1 LNQAEARPVIIRTF
15 QPGDEAP
22 QAAIYNEA
30 AGKLP
35 RFKPATEEEVRR
47 RCRAQD
53 FDPQSR
59 LYAEVDG
66 RAVAYATFH
75 ANGRVSY
82 PWCRAGAESA
92 AEPLFQAVVSA
103 MTKRGIRRA
112 FAAYRADWHEQLTF
126 FLAHGFHQSREM
138 VNFIADR
145 KDLPAA
151 SSAKT
156 LPMDKVHRQD
166 FGSLAGMAARL
177 RSTASVEELE
187 RSWFQNPYFQSDA
200 LFTVRAPER
209 GEPPAVGIFI
219 ANSAYTSAAVVD
231 ANMPCFR
238 LGAFGTEGMQVKRID
253 GLFSFMASAES
264 DAESVALD
272 LLRHGLSVQR
282 KKTGGET
289 VAAQAPSDVP
299 YLMRFYERHFR
310 RQGSFPILERDL

>member
-1 LNQAEARPVIIRTF
+1 LEAKSVKIRIF
-15 QPGDEAP
+15 QPGDEGP

-30 AGKLP
+30 AGQLP

-59 LYAEVDG
+59 IYAEVDG
-66 RAVAYATFH
+66 HAVAYATFH

-92 AEPLFQAVVSA
+92 AEPLFRAVLGA
-103 MTKRGIRRA
+103 MAERGIRRA
-112 FAAYRADWHEQLTF
+112 FAAYRADWHEQLEF
-126 FLAHGFHQSREM
+126 LLAHGFHQSREM

-145 KDLPAA
+145 NDLLAVT
-151 SSAKT
+151 SAKAT
-156 LPMDKVHRQD
+156 PVDKVHRRD
-166 FGSLAGMAARL
+166 LGSLAGMAARL
-177 RSTASVEELE
+177 RPTTSVEELE
-187 RSWFQNPYFQSDA
+187 RSWFQNPYFHSDA
-200 LFTVRAPER
+200 LFMARGPEN
-209 GEPPAVGIFI
+209 GEPAAVGTFI
-219 ANSAYTSAAVVD
+219 ANSAYTNAAVVD

-253 GLFSFMASAES
+253 GLFSFMARDQS
-264 DAESVALD
+264 DAEPVALD

-282 KKTGGET
+282 EKTGGET

-299 YLMRFYERHFR
+299 YLMQFYQRHFR

>member
-1 LNQAEARPVIIRTF
+1 MEAGHVKIRTF

-22 QAAIYNEA
+22 QAAIYSEA
-30 AGKLP
+30 ARQLP

-53 FDPQSR
+53 FDPRSR
-59 LYAEVDG
+59 FYAEMDG

-92 AEPLFQAVVSA
+92 AEPLFQAVLNA
-103 MTKRGIRRA
+103 MAERGIRRA
-112 FAAYRADWHEQLTF
+112 FAAYRGDWHEQLDF

-145 KDLPAA
+145 KDLPAGTGP
-151 SSAKT
+151 KT
-156 LPMDKVHRQD
+156 LPVDNVHRQD
-166 FGSLAGMAARL
+166 LGSLAGMAARVRPNL
-177 RSTASVEELE
+177 SVEELE
-187 RSWFQNPYFQSDA
+187 CSWFQNPYFQSDA
-200 LFTVRAPER
+200 LFAARGSEN
-209 GEPPAVGIFI
+209 GEPAAVGILI
-219 ANSAYTSAAVVD
+219 ANSTHTNAAVVD

-253 GLFSFMASAES
+253 GLFSFMTRDQS
-264 DAESVALD
+264 DAEPVGLD
-272 LLRHGLSVQR
+272 LLRHGLSVQ
-282 KKTGGET
+282 KEKTGGET

-299 YLMRFYERHFR
+299 YLMQFYERHFR